1 MVTIGPYTLR
11 TIETGRFRLDGG
23 AMFGIIPK
31 PLWEK
36 KIASDE
42 KNRIPLN
49 MRCLLIEGAGRRILI
64 DTGIGTMFDDK
75 FATIYGVDHTEASLH
90 ESLSEAGLAAEDIT
104 DVLLTHLHFDHA
116 GGCTQETENGVVPAF
131 PAATYHVQRDHWS
144 AAHAPSLREKNSF
157 RRPTFDPIEAA
168 GQLNLLDGPQTLW
181 PGIDVLPIN
190 GHTEAQ
196 QMVKISDGAAD
207 TLLYAADL
215 VPTTA
220 HVPPVWNMG
229 FDIRPLVT
237 IDEKHTYLKRA
248 ADEGWTLFFE
258 HDPAVEIA
266 DIARSGHGFEV
277 VRPRAL
283 HDFS

>member
-1 MVTIGPYTLR
+1 MVKIGPYSLR

-36 KIASDE
+36 KIEADD

-49 MRCLLIEGAGRRILI
+49 MRCLLIEGEGRRILV
-64 DTGIGTMFDDK
+64 DTGIGTKFDDK
-75 FATIYGVDHTEASLH
+75 FAAIYGVDHSEASLH
-90 ESLSEAGLAAEDIT
+90 GSLDDAGLTADDIT
-104 DVLLTHLHFDHA
+104 DVVLTHLHFDHA
-116 GGCTQETENGVVPAF
+116 GGCTKQTDDGIVPAF
-131 PAATYHVQRDHWS
+131 PNATYHVQRDHWS
-144 AAHAPSLREKNSF
+144 AAHAPNLREKNSF
-157 RRPTFDPIEAA
+157 LRHNFDPLEDA

-181 PGIDVLPIN
+181 PGIDVILVN

-237 IDEKHTYLKRA
+237 IDEKHTHLKRA

-258 HDPAVEIA
+258 HDPAIEIA
-266 DIARSGHGFEV
+266 DIERTGRGFDV
-277 VRPRAL
+277 VRPRSL
-283 HDFS
+283 HEL